1 VTVAAPLSPGKTGQ
15 ITGSLVAITAAAMSS
30 ALMSVL
36 DISIVN
42 VGLSDIRASFGTPL
56 DQIAWV
62 STGYAMA
69 NITVIPMSG
78 WLQRRF
84 GIRNTLTVAILLF
97 TASSVMCG
105 LSWNLPA
112 LVIFRIIQ
120 GLGGGAIIPTAQA
133 TLFGRFP
140 REQAGMAGAL
150 FALGAITGP
159 LLGPTV
165 GGLLID
171 NLSWHWMFYVNVPI
185 GLLGAGLAWTF
196 IREEGFE
203 PDQRPIDA
211 TGALLLGLG
220 MVSLQY
226 ALEEG
231 NRDGWLESPL
241 ITAMLATAVISLIT
255 FGVHVLEVDNPIVDL
270 RVFKSRAYSA
280 ATALNCLIGTVLFG
294 GSFLYSL
301 YCGSIMHYRALDIGL
316 IFLRGSW
323 IQLFLLPI
331 IGRNIGKVD
340 SRYLIFFGLCGVT
353 LSTVLNAKLTPAA
366 DTFTMTVPIFVRAV
380 ALSFCFVPL
389 TVVALSGLSPKD
401 RGSATGLFNAT
412 RELGGSIGTAWMSS
426 RLTVNAK
433 VHLTYLSEH
442 VDAYS
447 QTAQEQLRTL
457 TGNFA
462 GRVADPLGAAYGAL
476 SGRLNLQ
483 ALSMAFSDGFTTLAL
498 LFLIS
503 LVVVFFLAKPDAKVD
518 TSAAH

>member
-1 VTVAAPLSPGKTGQ
+1 MARALSPGKTGL
-15 ITGSLVAITAAAMSS
+15 ITGNLVAIAAAAMSS
-30 ALMSVL
+30 ALMSLL

-69 NITVIPMSG
+69 NITIIPMSG

-84 GIRNTLTVAILLF
+84 GIRKTLTFAILLF

-105 LSWNLPA
+105 LAWNLPT

-120 GLGGGAIIPTAQA
+120 GMGGGAIIPTAQA

-150 FALGAITGP
+150 FGLGAITGP
-159 LLGPTV
+159 LLGPSV

-203 PDQRPIDA
+203 PDERPIDA
-211 TGALLLGLG
+211 AGALLLGLG
-220 MVSLQY
+220 MISLQY
-226 ALEEG
+226 VLEEG
-231 NRDGWLESPL
+231 NRDGWLDSPL
-241 ITAMLATAVISLIT
+241 IGALLATAVISFIT
-255 FGVHVLEVDNPIVDL
+255 FAVHVLEVDNPIVDL
-270 RVFKSRAYSA
+270 RVFKDRSYAA

-301 YCGSIMHYRALDIGL
+301 FCGAVLHYRALDIGL
-316 IFLRGSW
+316 VFLKASW

-331 IGRNIGKVD
+331 VGRIIGKVD
-340 SRYLIFFGLCGVT
+340 SRALIFFGLCGVT
-353 LSTVLNAKLTPAA
+353 LSTWLNANLTPQA
-366 DTFTMTVPIFVRAV
+366 DNFTMIIPIFVRAIG
-380 ALSFCFVPL
+380 LSFCFVPL
-389 TVVALSGLSPKD
+389 TVAALSNISLKD

-412 RELGGSIGTAWMSS
+412 RELGGSIGTAWMST
-426 RLTVNAK
+426 RLTSNEK
-433 VHLTYLSEH
+433 IHYTYISEH
-442 VDAYS
+442 VDAYGAA
-447 QTAQEQLRTL
+447 AQDQLRTL
-457 TGNFA
+457 QAGFL
-462 GRVADPLGAAYGAL
+462 GRVPDPVAAAYGAM
-476 SGRLNLQ
+476 SGKLHLQ
-483 ALSMAFSDGFTTLAL
+483 SLSMAFSDGFSTLAA
-498 LFLIS
+498 LFLLS
-503 LVVVFFLAKPDAKVD
+503 LVVVFFLAKPQGKVD
-518 TSAAH
+518 TSAVH

>member
-1 VTVAAPLSPGKTGQ
+1 MATALSPGKTGQ
-15 ITGSLVAITAAAMSS
+15 ITGNLVAITIAAMSS

-84 GIRNTLTVAILLF
+84 GIRKTLTVAILMF
-97 TASSVMCG
+97 TASSVLCG
-105 LSWNLPA
+105 LAWNLPA
-112 LVIFRIIQ
+112 LVFFRIVQ

-140 REQAGMAGAL
+140 KEQVGMAGAL
-150 FALGAITGP
+150 FGLGAITGP

-165 GGLLID
+165 GGFLID
-171 NLSWHWMFYVNVPI
+171 HLSWHWMFYVNVPI

-211 TGALLLGLG
+211 WGAGLLGLG

-226 ALEEG
+226 VLEEG

-241 ITAMLATAVISLIT
+241 IALMLAVAVISLVT
-255 FGVHVLEVDNPIVDL
+255 FVVHVLEVDNPIVDL
-270 RVFKSRAYSA
+270 RVFKSRTYAA

-301 YCGSIMHYRALDIGL
+301 YCGAIMHYRALDIGL
-316 IFLRGSW
+316 IFLKGSW
-323 IQLFLLPI
+323 IQLFLLPL
-331 IGRNIGKVD
+331 IGRSIGKVD
-340 SRYLIFFGLCGVT
+340 SRRLIFFGLVGVT
-353 LSTVLNAKLTPAA
+353 VSTWLNANLTPAA
-366 DTFTMTVPIFVRAV
+366 DTFTMTMPIFVRAV

-389 TVVALSGLSPKD
+389 TVVALSGLSPRE

-426 RLTVNAK
+426 RLTANAK
-433 VHLTYLSEH
+433 LHYTYLADH
-442 VDAYS
+442 VDAYGS
-447 QTAQEQLRTL
+447 VAQDQLRAMQ
-457 TGNFA
+457 GGFA
-462 GRVADPLGAAYGAL
+462 GRVADPVGASYGAM

-483 ALSMAFSDGFTTLAL
+483 ALSMAFSDGFLTLAG
-498 LFLIS
+498 LFVIS
-503 LVVVFFLAKPDAKVD
+503 LVVVFFLGKPYASVD

>member
-1 VTVAAPLSPGKTGQ
+1 MATALSPGKTGQ
-15 ITGSLVAITAAAMSS
+15 ITGSLVAITIAAMSS

-84 GIRNTLTVAILLF
+84 GIRKTLTVAILLF
-97 TASSVMCG
+97 TASSVACG
-105 LSWNLPA
+105 LSWNIES

-150 FALGAITGP
+150 FGLGAITGP

-171 NLSWHWMFYVNVPI
+171 HLSWHWMFYINVPI
-185 GLLGAGLAWTF
+185 GLLGAGLAWTA

-203 PDQRPIDA
+203 ADQRPIDA
-211 TGALLLGLG
+211 IGAGLLGLG
-220 MVSLQY
+220 MISLQY
-226 ALEEG
+226 VLEEG

-241 ITAMLATAVISLIT
+241 IAFMLVVAVISLIT

-270 RVFKSRAYSA
+270 RVFKDRSYAA

-301 YCGSIMHYRALDIGL
+301 YCGTIMHYRALDIGL
-316 IFLRGSW
+316 IFLKASW
-323 IQLFLLPI
+323 IQLLLLPI
-331 IGRNIGKVD
+331 IGRNLHKVD
-340 SRYLIFFGLCGVT
+340 SRYLIFFGLVGVT
-353 LSTVLNAKLTPAA
+353 FSTWLNANLTPSA
-366 DTFTMTVPIFVRAV
+366 DMTTMIMPIFVRAIS
-380 ALSFCFVPL
+380 LSFCFVPL
-389 TVVALSGLSPKD
+389 TVAALSSISPRD

-412 RELGGSIGTAWMSS
+412 RELGGSIGTAWMAT
-426 RLTVNAK
+426 RLTANAK
-433 VHLTYLSEH
+433 MHYTYLAGD
-442 VDAYS
+442 VDAYGAV
-447 QTAQEQLRTL
+447 AQDQLRAMQGGL
-457 TGNFA
+457 L
-462 GRVADPLGAAYGAL
+462 GRVPDPLGAAYGAM
-476 SGRLNLQ
+476 SGRINLQ
-483 ALSMAFSDGFTTLAL
+483 ALSMAFSDGFATLAG
-498 LFLIS
+498 LFLLS

>member
-1 VTVAAPLSPGKTGQ
+1 MVASTLPIGKPGRLTGN
-15 ITGSLVAITAAAMSS
+15 LVAITAAAMSS

-84 GIRNTLTVAILLF
+84 GIRKTLTVAILVF
-97 TASSVMCG
+97 TASSIMCG
-105 LSWNLPA
+105 LAWNLPA
-112 LVIFRIIQ
+112 LVFFRIVQ

-140 REQAGMAGAL
+140 PHQAGMAGAL

-211 TGALLLGLG
+211 VGAVLLGLG
-220 MVSLQY
+220 MISLQY
-226 ALEEG
+226 FLEEG

-241 ITAMLATAVISLIT
+241 IAFMLAVAVISLIT

-270 RVFKSRAYSA
+270 RVFKSRSYLA

-301 YCGSIMHYRALDIGL
+301 YCGAIMHYRALDIGL
-316 IFLRGSW
+316 IFLKASW

-331 IGRNIGKVD
+331 VGRNVGKVD

-353 LSTVLNAKLTPAA
+353 LSTWLNANLTPAA
-366 DTFTMTVPIFVRAV
+366 DEHVMIMPIFVRAV

-389 TVVALSGLSPKD
+389 TVAALSGLSPRD

-412 RELGGSIGTAWMSS
+412 RELGGSIGTAFMSS
-426 RLTVNAK
+426 RLTANAK
-433 VHLTYLSEH
+433 VHYTYLSEH
-442 VDAYS
+442 VDAYGS
-447 QTAQEQLRTL
+447 TAQDQLRTMS
-457 TGNFA
+457 GGFN
-462 GRVADPLGAAYGAL
+462 GRVPDAVGAAYGAM

-483 ALSMAFSDGFTTLAL
+483 ALSMAFSDGFLTLAGI
-498 LFLIS
+498 FVIS
-503 LVVVFFLAKPDAKVD
+503 LVIVFFLGKPAANVD

>member
-1 VTVAAPLSPGKTGQ
+1 MARKLSYGNPGKLTGN
-15 ITGSLVAITAAAMSS
+15 LVAITAAAMSS

-84 GIRNTLTVAILLF
+84 GIRKTLTFAILLF
-97 TASSVMCG
+97 TASSVACG
-105 LSWNLPA
+105 LAWNLPA

-150 FALGAITGP
+150 FGLGAITGP
-159 LLGPTV
+159 LLGPTI
-165 GGLLID
+165 GGFLID
-171 NLSWHWMFYVNVPI
+171 NLSWHWMFYVNIPI
-185 GLLGAGLAWTF
+185 GLLGAALAWNA
-196 IREEGFE
+196 IKEEGFE
-203 PDQRPIDA
+203 ADEHPIDRW
-211 TGALLLGLG
+211 GVALLGVG

-226 ALEEG
+226 VLEEG

-241 ITAMLATAVISLIT
+241 IAFMLVVAVISLVT
-255 FGVHVLEVDNPIVDL
+255 FVVHELEVDNPVVDL
-270 RVFKSRAYSA
+270 RVFKSRAYTA
-280 ATALNCLIGTVLFG
+280 ATILNFLIGTVLFG

-301 YCGSIMHYRALDIGL
+301 YCGTIMHYRALDIGL
-316 IFLRGSW
+316 VFLKGSW

-331 IGRNIGKVD
+331 VGRTLGKVD
-340 SRYLIFFGLCGVT
+340 SRYFIFFGLVGVT
-353 LSTVLNAKLTPAA
+353 LSTVLNANLTPAA
-366 DTFTMTVPIFVRAV
+366 DSFTMTMPIFIRAV
-380 ALSFCFVPL
+380 SLSFCFVPL
-389 TVVALSGLSPKD
+389 TVVALSGLPPRE

-426 RLTVNAK
+426 RLAANAK
-433 VHLTYLSEH
+433 VHYTYVASH
-442 VDAYS
+442 VDAYGS
-447 QTAQEQLRTL
+447 VAQEQLRTMQGGF
-457 TGNFA
+457 T
-462 GRVADPLGAAYGAL
+462 GRVADPVAASYGAM
-476 SGRLNLQ
+476 SGRMNLQ
-483 ALSMAFSDGFTTLAL
+483 ALSMAFSDGFSTLAA

-503 LVVVFFLAKPDAKVD
+503 LVVVFFLAKPQASVD

>member
-1 VTVAAPLSPGKTGQ
+1 MAKTLSSGNPGKLTGN
-15 ITGSLVAITAAAMSS
+15 LVAITAAAMSS

-84 GIRNTLTVAILLF
+84 GIRKTLTFAILLF
-97 TASSVMCG
+97 TASSVACG
-105 LSWNLPA
+105 LAWNLPA

-150 FALGAITGP
+150 FGLGAITGP
-159 LLGPTV
+159 LLGPTI
-165 GGLLID
+165 GGFLID
-171 NLSWHWMFYVNVPI
+171 NLSWHWMFYVNIPI
-185 GLLGAGLAWTF
+185 GLLGAALAWNA
-196 IREEGFE
+196 IKEEGFE
-203 PDQRPIDA
+203 ADEHPIDRW
-211 TGALLLGLG
+211 GVVLLGVG

-226 ALEEG
+226 VLEEG

-241 ITAMLATAVISLIT
+241 IAFMLVVAVISLVT
-255 FGVHVLEVDNPIVDL
+255 FVVHELEVENPVVDL
-270 RVFKSRAYSA
+270 RVFKSRAYTA
-280 ATALNCLIGTVLFG
+280 ATMLNFLIGTVLFG

-301 YCGSIMHYRALDIGL
+301 YCGTIMHYRALDIGL
-316 IFLRGSW
+316 VFLKGSW

-331 IGRNIGKVD
+331 VGRTLGKVD
-340 SRYLIFFGLCGVT
+340 SRYFIFFGLVGVT
-353 LSTVLNAKLTPAA
+353 ISTVLNANLTPAA
-366 DTFTMTVPIFVRAV
+366 DSFTMTMPIFIRAV

-389 TVVALSGLSPKD
+389 TVVALSGLPPRE

-426 RLTVNAK
+426 RLAANAK
-433 VHLTYLSEH
+433 VHYTYVASH
-442 VDAYS
+442 VDAYGS
-447 QTAQEQLRTL
+447 VAQEQLRTMQGGF
-457 TGNFA
+457 T
-462 GRVADPLGAAYGAL
+462 GRVADPVAASYGAM
-476 SGRLNLQ
+476 SGRMNLQ
-483 ALSMAFSDGFTTLAL
+483 ALSMAFSDGFSTLAA
-498 LFLIS
+498 LFTIS
-503 LVVVFFLAKPDAKVD
+503 LVVVFFLAKPQASVD